1 MARTGRPRS
10 FDRDAALEAALLL
23 FWKHGYEPT
32 TLSLLK
38 EAMGSISPTSF
49 YAAFGSKEALFRE
62 VITRY
67 RTTHG
72 SVTDIL
78 HDDSLPPR
86 EVVETCLRR
95 SVAMQTDASH
105 PIGCLVAQGASNCG
119 PENQFAANVLAAE
132 RKANFEAMFR
142 QVERAVSSGH
152 MPPDTNVKAIAML
165 FNTIMLGIATSA
177 RDGASRDELELA
189 IGLAMKSWPDHP
201 RV

>member
-1 MARTGRPRS
+1 MARTGRPRG
-10 FDRDAALEAALLL
+10 FDRDAALEAALHL
-23 FWKHGYEPT
+23 FWEHGYEPT

-38 EAMGSISPTSF
+38 EAMGGISPTSF

-62 VITRY
+62 VIARY

-78 HDDSLPPR
+78 RDENLPPR

-105 PIGCLVAQGASNCG
+105 PIGCLVTQGASNCG

-132 RKANFEAMFR
+132 RKANFEAILR
-142 QVERAVSSGH
+142 QVERAVSSGQA
-152 MPPDTNVKAIAML
+152 PPDTSPRAIATL
-165 FNTIMLGIATSA
+165 FNTLMLGIATSA
-177 RDGASRDELELA
+177 RDGADREDLELA
-189 IGLAMKSWPDHP
+189 IGLAMKSWPDGP
-201 RV
+201 SV